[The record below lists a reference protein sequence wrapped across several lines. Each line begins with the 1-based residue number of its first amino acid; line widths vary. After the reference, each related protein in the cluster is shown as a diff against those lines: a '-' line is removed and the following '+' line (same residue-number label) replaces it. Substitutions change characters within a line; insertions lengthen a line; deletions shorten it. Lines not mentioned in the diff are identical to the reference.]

1 MVIQLNGEQ
10 RAIEAGI
17 TVAGLLQH
25 LGVRLDQVA
34 VEVNLEIMEKGG
46 FETQVLKEGDRVEVM
61 SFIGG
66 GAHHVSFIPS
76 VIVARSD
83 QNIQQWDFHSTF
95 KYRVTYE

>member
-10 RAIEAGI
+10 RDIEVGI

-25 LGVRLDQVA
+25 LGVRLDRVA
-34 VEVNLEIMEKGG
+34 VEVNLEILEKGG
-46 FETQVLKEGDRVEVM
+46 FETQILKEGDRVEVM

-66 GAHHVSFIPS
+66 GSHNVSISS

-95 KYRVTYE
+95 KIQSDL

>member
-66 GAHHVSFIPS
+66 GSQYISFIS
-76 VIVARSD
+76 SALLARSD
-83 QNIQQWDFHSTF
+83 QNI
-95 KYRVTYE
+95 